1 MQKRATTSPPLRLT
15 LAIAALAHGALLL
28 MGSFQK
34 TYDAYVHMFFA
45 NHYAQDWFSTW
56 DTRWYT
62 GFTVT
67 SYPPGSH
74 QLMAL
79 LSRAIGLEPA
89 FVVVQMA
96 SVLILA
102 IGVKRFSRIWVSES
116 AANWA
121 ALLLVLSTSIAEAVH
136 VFGQLPTTFSLG
148 LLLNALPFINRW
160 LVEGHRPSLVV
171 GLATVAATTGG
182 HHVTVLFGSVFFLGP
197 IVARALLDQAR
208 VPVDGEVEGH
218 YRFVMP
224 SHWWPLIARRLSRIV
239 PFTIRLGIVGFAM
252 LATLVLVVLPYWLWS
267 ASDPISQVPIP
278 HSSRDNFLDNPNAG
292 LVFFLVPWGPLLLLA
307 PILVVREIRT
317 RRWPLAAS
325 IGLLALLGTGGTT
338 PIPKLLLGGAFD
350 ILTLDRFT
358 LWATIAILPLAG
370 QFAANL
376 AGATASRKMDLVRT
390 SVAVVLAASFLFAAT
405 LGRFRPLQPDSI
417 DPAPITE
424 FLERDQHDRWRY
436 LALGFG
442 DQMARVSA
450 QTAATTP
457 DGNYHSV
464 RRLPELVSR
473 PVERL
478 EGAKFRGIR
487 GIGSLQQF
495 LTTPERY
502 NLKFVFS
509 NDEFYDPLLS
519 ASGWQRLGPLRN
531 NIMVWER
538 GDVPPLPPV
547 LTVKEIPW
555 WQRLMWSTLP
565 MTGVLAAIITQTW
578 AAVGRGRRDH
588 RAGFAHSALPRFRRI
603 LRNAQNSLSPVS
615 VNVPSVWSVPTLGL
629 RARQLGYGL
638 WAATFLYLGL
648 GVMGELNPT
657 PRNEPA
663 AQVIAYY
670 DDLDFK
676 RYEQA
681 WNRLDPA
688 TRPTKEQ
695 FDLDRSVTDG
705 LVAGYAKLDSIV
717 VTGVE
722 MKDDNVAEVMVDLQ
736 YLTSVESYEFST
748 SHLVLN
754 RSGRWFVEPEYRVD
768 TIPSQQFIR
777 RTTVDYLDLGRRLQ
791 TTGPTDYNDVL
802 DRPRVEFLDAQVLRR
817 GTRWHIV
824 GQITNVD
831 VDPADLTIT
840 GTLLDADD
848 EPMASYAAGQASVLK
863 VLPGETVPFRVDFEG
878 VAGAIAGTDL
888 SDPEFNPDA
897 VTEIVLDEPVA
908 SYELSVKALVT
919 GRNLERLAPTQL
931 KSGSGRLSGR
941 IQNDLTATAT
951 IPRVVVAQL
960 IDGEVAWVDVEY
972 LPDAIRPQRSAAF
985 EFDLTD
991 LSTIESV
998 PIPGLWNDNG
1008 RTDTVDAAFSLA
1020 STASGSGTGDPDI
1033 RIIATTFTRE
1043 LQP

>member
-1 MQKRATTSPPLRLT
+1 
-15 LAIAALAHGALLL
+15 
-28 MGSFQK
+28 MGSFQQ

-45 NHYAQDWFSTW
+45 DHYAQDWFSTW

-67 SYPPGSH
+67 SYPPGTH
-74 QLMAL
+74 QLMGL
-79 LSRAIGLEPA
+79 LSHAIGLDAA
-89 FVVVQMA
+89 FVLVQLS

-102 IGVKRFSRIWVSES
+102 IGVKRFSRIWVSEC

-148 LLLNALPFINRW
+148 LLLNALPSIHRW
-160 LVEGHRPSLVV
+160 LVEGHRPSLLV

-197 IVARALLDQAR
+197 IVVRALLDQAR
-208 VPVDGEVEGH
+208 IPVEGEVAGH
-218 YRFVMP
+218 YRSVKP
-224 SHWWPLIARRLSRIV
+224 SHWWPLIARRLSRIIPV
-239 PFTIRLGIVGFAM
+239 TIRIGVVGGAM
-252 LATLVLVVLPYWLWS
+252 LATLVLVVLPYWLWT

-278 HSSRDNFLDNPNAG
+278 HSSRDSFLDNPNAG
-292 LVFFLVPWGPLLLLA
+292 LVFFLVPWGPLLLMA
-307 PILVVREIRT
+307 PILIVREVRT
-317 RRWPLAAS
+317 KLWPLAAS
-325 IGLLALLGTGGTT
+325 VGLLTLLGTGGTT

-370 QFAANL
+370 QFVSNIVTLPRSRWTGILRTLL
-376 AGATASRKMDLVRT
+376 A
-390 SVAVVLAASFLFAAT
+390 VAFGASFLFAAT
-405 LGRFRPLQPDSI
+405 LGRFRPLQPDPV

-442 DQMARVSA
+442 DQMARLSA
-450 QTAATTP
+450 QTSATTP

-502 NLKFVFS
+502 NLKFIFS

-519 ASGWQRLGPLRN
+519 SSGWHRLGPLRN
-531 NIMVWER
+531 NVTVWER
-538 GDVPPLPPV
+538 ADVPPLPPV
-547 LTVKEIPW
+547 LAVREIPA

-565 MTGVLAAIITQTW
+565 MTGVVAAIVTQAW
-578 AAVGRGRRDH
+578 ALIGFGSRR
-588 RAGFAHSALPRFRRI
+588 RPFARRPLADNPFAQNALPRVRRF
-603 LRNAQNSLSPVS
+603 LRSAQNSLTPDPNTASS
-615 VNVPSVWSVPTLGL
+615 VRSFPAMPLFL
-629 RARQLGYGL
+629 RRVGYAS
-638 WAATFLYLGL
+638 WAIVFVYLAV
-648 GVMGELNPT
+648 GVVEELNPT

-663 AQVIAYY
+663 AQVVAYY

-676 RYEQA
+676 RYEEA
-681 WNRLDPA
+681 WNRLDPS
-688 TRPTKEQ
+688 TRPSQEQ
-695 FDLDRSVTDG
+695 FDLDLSVTDG
-705 LVAGYAKLDSIV
+705 LLAGYAKLDSIV
-717 VTGVE
+717 VSNVE
-722 MKDDNVAEVMVDLQ
+722 MRSDEVAEVTVDLD
-736 YLTSVESYEFST
+736 YLTSVESYQLSA
-748 SHLVLN
+748 SHIVVL
-754 RSGRWFVEPEYRVD
+754 RSGKWFVEPDNRVD
-768 TIPSQQFIR
+768 TIPNQQFVR
-777 RTTVDYLDLGRRLQ
+777 RTSVDYLDLGRRLQ

-802 DRPRVEFLDAQVLRR
+802 DRPRVEILDAQVVQV

-840 GTLLDADD
+840 GTLLNSVG
-848 EPMASYAAGQASVLK
+848 ESMASYAAGQASVLK

-878 VAGAIAGTDL
+878 VAGAIEGTDL
-888 SDPEFNPDA
+888 TDPEFNPNA

-931 KSGSGRLSGR
+931 QFSEGSLSGRL
-941 IQNDLTATAT
+941 QNDLTATAT
-951 IPRVVVAQL
+951 IPRLVTAQL
-960 IDGEVAWVDVEY
+960 VDGEVAWVDVNY
-972 LPDAIRPQRSAAF
+972 LPTSIRPQRNTS
-985 EFDLTD
+985 FDFTLTD
-991 LSTIESV
+991 LGVVQPVSV
-998 PIPGLWNDNG
+998 PGLWNDNG
-1008 RTDTVDAAFSLA
+1008 RDDTVDASFALP
-1020 STASGSGTGDPDI
+1020 STLEGSDAGDPAI
-1033 RIIATTFTRE
+1033 HIVVTTFTRE
-1043 LQP
+1043 MQP